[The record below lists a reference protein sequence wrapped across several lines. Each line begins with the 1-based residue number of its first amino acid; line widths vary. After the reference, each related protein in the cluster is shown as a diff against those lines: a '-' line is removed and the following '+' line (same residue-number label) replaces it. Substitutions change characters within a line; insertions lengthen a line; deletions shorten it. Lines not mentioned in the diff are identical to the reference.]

1 MAKIILTN
9 KENGFT
15 KVIEVSYNTAND
27 VYKCLDRYYWQQDTK
42 LKGLEIRDIN
52 DNITFVSTNGITE
65 FTIDGSFVTIE
76 YKADIKTNERI

>member
-1 MAKIILTN
+1 MAKITLTN

-27 VYKCLDRYYWQQDTK
+27 VYHCLDKYYWQKDTK
-42 LKGLEIRDIN
+42 LKGLEIRDID

-65 FTIDGSFVTIE
+65 FTIDGSFVTIKYSLE
-76 YKADIKTNERI
+76 IKNK